1 MRLRD
6 KVCVVTGSGSGIG
19 RATAIEMAREG
30 AKVVVSDLN
39 DDNGAETV
47 TAITEKGSMRSP
59 LNFAISQMA
68 GTAKP
73 RR

>member
-30 AKVVVSDLN
+30 GKVVVSDLN
-39 DDNGAETV
+39 DTRA
-47 TAITEKGSMRSP
+47 
-59 LNFAISQMA
+59 
-68 GTAKP
+68 P
-73 RR
+73 RRSRRSRARAARPSTRTRT